1 MTRPTRSTLRQG
13 QTLYVLVHPL
23 LSPSGRHETLAVPID
38 SNAVRDRTGRV
49 MGPAGVYSYSRKRI
63 ESLAAGL
70 NARQAADQGQRLGLP
85 LPRSTSRRQ
94 PPVRSLVHVA

>member
-13 QTLYVLVHPL
+13 QTLYVLVCPL
-23 LSPSGRHETLAVPID
+23 LSNSGRHETLAVSID
-38 SNAVRDRTGRV
+38 SNARRDRVGRL

-63 ESLAAGL
+63 ESLANGL
-70 NARQAADQGQRLGLP
+70 NARQAADPVQTLDVP

-94 PPVRSLVHVA
+94 RPFRSLTHVA

>member
-23 LSPSGRHETLAVPID
+23 LSNSGRHEALAVPID
-38 SNAVRDRTGRV
+38 SNAARDRVSRL
-49 MGPAGVYSYSRKRI
+49 MGPAGVYSYSRKHI

-70 NARQAADQGQRLGLP
+70 NARLIADQARALGSP
-85 LPRSTSRRQ
+85 FPRSTSQRQ
-94 PPVRSLVHVA
+94 RPFRSLVHVA

>member
-23 LSPSGRHETLAVPID
+23 LSQSGRHETLAVHID

-49 MGPAGVYSYSRKRI
+49 MGTAGIYSYSRKRI

-70 NARQAADQGQRLGLP
+70 NARQTADQVRSLGSP

-94 PPVRSLVHVA
+94 RPVRSSVYVA